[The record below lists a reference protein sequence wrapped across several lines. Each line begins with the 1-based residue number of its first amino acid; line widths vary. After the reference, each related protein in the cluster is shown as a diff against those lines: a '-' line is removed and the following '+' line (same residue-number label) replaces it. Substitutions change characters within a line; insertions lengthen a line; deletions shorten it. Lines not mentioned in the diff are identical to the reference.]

1 MPRLWKALNA
11 ACKGS
16 LRLHS
21 CNTCLKRSLM
31 TLNEEQ
37 RPNQELPEPSGSPL
51 LQFCALA
58 YRAQA
63 SGRATPIVL
72 VLKDAR
78 GDLRFLVDPGWRAVV
93 QEEDR
98 EYLESLLGDFL
109 ERAKEQP
116 ETLFEQLSSL
126 EVGPLVTQET
136 GEQISDHPRLLELSS
151 RFVQI

>member
-1 MPRLWKALNA
+1 
-11 ACKGS
+11 
-16 LRLHS
+16 
-21 CNTCLKRSLM
+21 M
-31 TLNEEQ
+31 TLSEEE
-37 RPNQELPEPSGSPL
+37 RPNRELSEASGSSL

-63 SGRATPIVL
+63 SGWATPIFVL
-72 VLKDAR
+72 VLKDAS

-98 EYLESLLGDFL
+98 EYLESLLGDLL

-116 ETLFEQLSSL
+116 ETLFKQLSSL
-126 EVGPLVTQET
+126 EVGPLVTEEA

-151 RFVQI
+151 RFVQL